1 MQNEPTD
8 SSAQHFPA
16 NNFLPLCRETR
27 KTASFQ
33 QAAAVIS
40 FQSPN
45 ELSLV
50 FHFAPFPS
58 PFVTASFSYYCSQ
71 KCLWHLIFFFSF
83 LAHDL
88 VHSVPSISLW
98 LTHTPIV
105 QEQWYFPFGLL
116 DKCWYSWLVLTK
128 ARHSILM
135 DFKSDSVYVSIIPT
149 VDTHGWIPP
158 HWEGNTVLCQNYT
171 SGSLGACHLLGTVPW
186 VIG

>member
-1 MQNEPTD
+1 MQGDKENCLI
-8 SSAQHFPA
+8 SASDHS
-16 NNFLPLCRETR
+16 NFISVSKWAFSRVSFCTVSKSFCHRFIFLLLFTKMPLTF
-27 KTASFQ
+27 K
-33 QAAAVIS
+33 
-40 FQSPN
+40 
-45 ELSLV
+45 
-50 FHFAPFPS
+50 
-58 PFVTASFSYYCSQ
+58 
-71 KCLWHLIFFFSF
+71 FFFSF

-105 QEQWYFPFGLL
+105 QEQWFFAFGLL

-135 DFKSDSVYVSIIPT
+135 DFKSDSVYVSIIST

-158 HWEGNTVLCQNYT
+158 HWEGNTVLCRNYT